1 MGVNQF
7 HKPNHQAIFF
17 YWYTYALYTSNA
29 IGSTVLLYIE
39 DNVSWV
45 LGFAI
50 CVALN
55 ILELA
60 IFLSGR
66 RFYRYIEAQQESPF
80 MSFGS
85 SCRCCY
91 QEA

>member
-1 MGVNQF
+1 MGANQF

-17 YWYTYALYTSNA
+17 YWYTYVLYASNA
-29 IGSTVLLYIE
+29 IGSIVLLYIE

-55 ILELA
+55 ILGLS

-66 RFYRYIEAQQESPF
+66 RFYRHIEAQQESPF

-85 SCRCCY
+85 SRCCCY
-91 QEA
+91 